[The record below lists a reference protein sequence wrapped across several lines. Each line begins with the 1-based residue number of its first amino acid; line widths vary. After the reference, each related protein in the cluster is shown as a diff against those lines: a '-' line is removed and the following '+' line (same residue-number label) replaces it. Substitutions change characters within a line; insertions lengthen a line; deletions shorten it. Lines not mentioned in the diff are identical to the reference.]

1 MLPSSTSLVPCCSLP
16 QTPHLKT
23 AAFTAGSLPDLQQNL
38 ACSGAAGESNGEVWG
53 GGWWAGQPDVTW
65 LEGHP
70 ALGVGILILH
80 RNSFGILGCLDGRL
94 SGYACTHLCRSWM
107 CWEQDPVWLRFP
119 TFFTWM
125 FLYWS
130 FPLHQTSCLQ
140 APGHSACPCVPAC
153 PS

>member
-23 AAFTAGSLPDLQQNL
+23 AAFTAGPSKTSSRTLPTQDLQ
-38 ACSGAAGESNGEVWG
+38 ERVMERWRG
-53 GGWWAGQPDVTW
+53 GGGRPDVTW

-70 ALGVGILILH
+70 APVVGVLILH
-80 RNSFGILGCLDGRL
+80 GNSFGILGCLAGQL
-94 SGYACTHLCRSWM
+94 SGCACAHLGGSWT
-107 CWEQDPVWLRFP
+107 CWEQDPLWLRFP
-119 TFFTWM
+119 TFFIWK
-125 FLYWS
+125 FLNWS
-130 FPLHQTSCLQ
+130 FPLCRTSCLQ